1 MKRYSLGMDMNIM
14 ATEIVAFKNS
24 AHRDQVVR
32 LWELAFGYGAPHNAP
47 ALVID
52 KKLGVADDLFFVAVT
67 GGAVVGTIMAGYD
80 GHRGWI
86 YSMAVHPDHR
96 NRTIGTQLLSF
107 VEARLASLGCMK
119 INLQIMEDNEQ
130 VRAFYEANGYSVE
143 ERVSMGK
150 RLSEN
155 IGTFQPGNAGDRVR
169 PGATRPPV
177 PDT

>member
-1 MKRYSLGMDMNIM
+1 M

-24 AHRDQVVR
+24 AHRDQVMR
-32 LWELAFGYGAPHNAP
+32 LWGLVFGYEAPHNAP

-52 KKLGVADDLFFVAVT
+52 KKLAVADDLFFVAVT
-67 GGAVVGTIMAGYD
+67 SGAVVGTIMAGYD
-80 GHRGWI
+80 GHRAWI

-96 NRTIGTQLLSF
+96 NRAIGSRLLSF
-107 VEARLASLGCMK
+107 VEARLALRGCMK
-119 INLQIMEDNEQ
+119 INLQIMEGNEP

-150 RLSEN
+150 RLPEN
-155 IGTFQPGNAGDRVR
+155 IGNAQPGNAGDRVR
-169 PGATRPPV
+169 PGASRPPV

>member
-1 MKRYSLGMDMNIM
+1 MGTNRM
-14 ATEIVAFKNS
+14 ATDILAFDDS

-32 LWELAFGYGAPHNAP
+32 LWELVFGYGAPHNAP

-52 KKLGVADDLFFVAVT
+52 RKLAVADDLFFVALA
-67 GGAVVGTIMAGYD
+67 GGAVVGTAMAGYD

-96 NRTIGTQLLSF
+96 GRTLGSQLLSF
-107 VEARLASLGCMK
+107 AERRLASRGCMK
-119 INLQIMEDNEQ
+119 INLQIMESNEQ

-150 RLSEN
+150 RLSESIRN
-155 IGTFQPGNAGDRVR
+155 TQHQSP
-169 PGATRPPV
+169 PTR
-177 PDT
+177 